1 MMKLKPLIAALLVS
15 ALCLGTISA
24 CSKSDQT
31 AEDVAYL
38 RKQKEK
44 EVVEKAEAVKKSEAE
59 AARARDYFKN
69 NPTK

>member
-1 MMKLKPLIAALLVS
+1 MMKIKKAMVVVLVS
-15 ALCLGTISA
+15 ALCFGTIAA

-44 EVVEKAEAVKKSEAE
+44 EVAEKAEAVKKSEAE